1 MTELI
6 GELFYKE
13 KLSILKMWRVKV
25 PKGPRQTYR
34 HFHTQFEIAL
44 ITRGSGKY
52 LTDKASY
59 PLEAGDVMVFPSNEF
74 HSISEAGEEGLEF
87 INLQFEPVYIQG
99 KAYDTLSEKHL
110 NFCFCKGTDFE
121 YRISAERS
129 ARIRSLFHLIEG
141 ELREKSGEFALAVKS
156 YLNLII
162 IELLRSHNYCTE
174 AGDTSRVRDVIK
186 VMKYIDS
193 HLAEPLTLSELS
205 ALGGMTPNYF
215 SALFKR
221 QSGISLW
228 DYITSRRIE
237 QAARLISSGENLTLL
252 EVALSCGFNN
262 TANFNKAFK
271 KQTGVTPSYMR
282 KNPEYL
288 NNQ

>member
-34 HFHTQFEIAL
+34 HFHTRFEIAL
-44 ITRGSGKY
+44 VTRGSGKY

-59 PLEAGDVMVFPSNEF
+59 TLSAGDVMVFPSNEF

-87 INLQFEPVYIQG
+87 INLQFEPIYIQG
-99 KAYDTLSEKHL
+99 KAYDTLSENHL
-110 NFCFCKGTDFE
+110 NFCFCVSEDFE
-121 YRISAERS
+121 NRIKAEK
-129 ARIRSLFHLIEG
+129 ATKIAELFSFIEG
-141 ELREKSGEFALAVKS
+141 EFRKKTDEFPLAVKS

-162 IELLRSHNYCTE
+162 IELIRRHGYSAET
-174 AGDTSRVRDVIK
+174 DTTRLRDVIK

-193 HLAEPLTLSELS
+193 HISEPLTLKELS
-205 ALGGMTPNYF
+205 DLSGMTPNYF

-237 QAARLISSGENLTLL
+237 QAIRLISSGENLTLL
-252 EVALSCGFNN
+252 EIAVLSGFNN

-271 KQTGVTPSYMR
+271 KQTGVTPSYLR
-282 KNPEYL
+282 SHPEYL
-288 NNQ
+288 SQ